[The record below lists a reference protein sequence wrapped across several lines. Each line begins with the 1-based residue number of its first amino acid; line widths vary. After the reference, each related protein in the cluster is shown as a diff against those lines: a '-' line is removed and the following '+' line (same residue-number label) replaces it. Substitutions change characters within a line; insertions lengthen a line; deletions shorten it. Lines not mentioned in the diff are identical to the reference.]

1 VVRISPYVNGRI
13 LAFDAR
19 NRPTDVETCR
29 VLVLSVLLVAFA
41 ATAAPAPKPAPTNP
55 FNLDPIPRPTSL
67 PVIGTTHSRPVC
79 TAIRQAVAPAIQAA
93 MKSDQTFSG
102 FKTNV
107 YDYTVKETESSKDL
121 RLMQMDHTVQE
132 MVKSVDTLEKAV
144 NSPGLDV
151 PRTASPDDSA
161 TLLKLRGS
169 LRGILSAQKVQLDA
183 MSGFVETERMS
194 RFGQLSET
202 EQAMRNATGPDMGAN
217 ANSYLP
223 NAQQTQPPSSG
234 FLRDTNAIFKQPQGT
249 ITLDNARLLDKDLT
263 ELQSFTTKRE
273 SAATAAIIPAARA
286 CTPPATP
293 APAPVSTP

>member
-1 VVRISPYVNGRI
+1 M
-13 LAFDAR
+13 
-19 NRPTDVETCR
+19 
-29 VLVLSVLLVAFA
+29 LVLSVLLVAIA

-55 FNLDPIPRPTSL
+55 FNLDPVPRPTSL
-67 PVIGTTHSRPVC
+67 PVIGTTRSRPVC

-93 MKSDQTFSG
+93 MKNDRTFAG
-102 FKTNV
+102 FKTSV
-107 YDYTVKETESSKDL
+107 YDYTVKETETSKDL
-121 RLMQMDHTVQE
+121 RLMQMDHTVQD
-132 MVKSVDTLEKAV
+132 MVKSVDVLEKAI

-151 PRTASPDDSA
+151 PSTANADDSA

-194 RFGQLSET
+194 RFGQQSET
-202 EQAMRNATGPDMGAN
+202 ERAMSNATGPEFGS
-217 ANSYLP
+217 NSYVP

-234 FLRDTNAIFKQPQGT
+234 FLRDTSMVFKQPAGT

-273 SAATAAIIPAARA
+273 NAASAVIIPAAKA
-286 CTPPATP
+286 CSPPASP
-293 APAPVSTP
+293 APAPASTP

>member
-1 VVRISPYVNGRI
+1 M
-13 LAFDAR
+13 
-19 NRPTDVETCR
+19 
-29 VLVLSVLLVAFA
+29 VAIA

-67 PVIGTTHSRPVC
+67 PVIGTTRSRPVC

-93 MKSDQTFSG
+93 MKSDQTFAG
-102 FKTNV
+102 FKTSV

-132 MVKSVDTLEKAV
+132 MVKSTDSLEKAV

-151 PRTASPDDSA
+151 PRTATPEDSA
-161 TLLKLRGS
+161 TLVKLRAM

-202 EQAMRNATGPDMGAN
+202 ERAMRNATGPDIASD
-217 ANSYLP
+217 SYQP
-223 NAQQTQPPSSG
+223 YPQQTQPPSSG
-234 FLRDTNAIFKQPQGT
+234 FLRDTSTIFKQPAGT
-249 ITLDNARLLDKDLT
+249 ITLENARLLDKDLT

-273 SAATAAIIPAARA
+273 NAATAAIIPAAKA
-286 CTPPATP
+286 CSPPATP
-293 APAPVSTP
+293 APAPASPP